1 MIQLDENI
9 LDYDDKKLREF
20 INLSFDETILIKNL
34 PDDKPA
40 LGNFINR
47 IGKHGN
53 RPDLFWSDPEEITI
67 TRVTNKRVDG
77 KKIGLFADLDL
88 CWHCHGHTRNV
99 DHENTLMLYC
109 SDPGDNNYGITG
121 WCNSRKAFYD
131 LPKSIQEELVD
142 VKVRMD
148 ALAFMGERPTL
159 HKNDGGYLL
168 KPEDPEYPIMTGKI
182 TKGYEST
189 YSEVW
194 KNLVYRHP
202 VDGKYSLHFAPSFI
216 VDWTYEGN
224 SEEMWDYLYD
234 HVFSDKYCYYHKWN
248 SGDMI
253 VSDQRSQLH
262 NRSEVKGSRLLYRF
276 CVDNSNMKVPYVEN
290 AS

>member
-53 RPDLFWSDPEEITI
+53 RADLFWSDPEEITI

-109 SDPGDNNYGITG
+109 SDPGDNNY
-121 WCNSRKAFYD
+121 
-131 LPKSIQEELVD
+131 
-142 VKVRMD
+142 
-148 ALAFMGERPTL
+148 
-159 HKNDGGYLL
+159 GGYLL